1 MRRPRIGIPLTLDD
15 RGRWRRGRRYHY
27 IDRSYADAVVKAG
40 GLPLQLPIQ
49 PDAHE
54 LMSVIDGL
62 LLPGGDD
69 FLPEDTL
76 PEGAFSDGSGASPGT
91 RPLSDVLDPVSAEQL
106 AFDRSLVEAARAREL
121 PILGICYG
129 MQLLGLL
136 AGGALHFHLPGECPD
151 AGEHGSAD
159 PETRHPIR
167 IEPSSRLAAALGC
180 RRCEVNSL
188 HHQALRSVGPGHRV
202 VARSPDGVIEAIESL
217 AAADGGRGWELGVQ
231 WHPEK
236 WHPEKLASRES
247 DRLFRHFVEACE
259 AASGRGRQGAA

>member
-27 IDRSYADAVVKAG
+27 IDRSYADAVAKAG

-49 PDAHE
+49 QDVHE
-54 LMSVIDGL
+54 LMSVVDGL

-69 FLPEDTL
+69 FLPESPL
-76 PEGAFSDGSGASPGT
+76 QEGPFSEGIRAST
-91 RPLSDVLDPVSAEQL
+91 ATSRLSDVLDPVSAEQL
-106 AFDRSLVEAARAREL
+106 AFDRSLVEAARASEL

-136 AGGALHFHLPGECPD
+136 AGGALHFHLPSECPD
-151 AGEHGSAD
+151 AAEHGSAD
-159 PETRHPIR
+159 PENHHEIR

-180 RRCEVNSL
+180 RGCEVNSL
-188 HHQALRSVGPGHRV
+188 HHQALRSVGPDHRV
-202 VARSPDGVIEAIESL
+202 VARSPDGMIEAIESL
-217 AAADGGRGWELGVQ
+217 AVEDGGRGWELGVQ

-236 WHPEKLASRES
+236 RAGRES
-247 DRLFRHFVEACE
+247 DLLFRHFVAACE
-259 AASGRGRQGAA
+259 AASGR